1 LYFDTQADSM
11 EALGFGPEEQL
22 ARGSQ
27 LERLDWANWDE
38 QRAFGM
44 STSLY
49 EKHPVTGLSA
59 GHPIADVFG
68 IIARENNAIFALAD
82 GVKWAHKIRLN

>member
-1 LYFDTQADSM
+1 M
-11 EALGFGPEEQL
+11 EALGFGPEDQQIG
-22 ARGSQ
+22 RSQ
-27 LERLDWANWDE
+27 LERMDWTNWDE
-38 QRAFGM
+38 QRAFGL

-68 IIARENNAIFALAD
+68 IIARENNAILALAD
-82 GVKWAHKIRLN
+82 GVK